1 MKAASLTHSSSESC
15 LPSLTRHFS
24 IKRTR
29 LAASQFHDET
39 LGIPLSWLSI
49 PVELKRVTAATRRGR
64 VSPAHPEASGHQTD
78 SEQGLIGVAALQRE
92 HQRSVRQ
99 RDRRKTGYRSCF
111 QQGTHVR
118 SQNR

>member
-64 VSPAHPEASGHQTD
+64 
-78 SEQGLIGVAALQRE
+78 
-92 HQRSVRQ
+92 
-99 RDRRKTGYRSCF
+99 YRSCF

>member
-49 PVELKRVTAATRRGR
+49 PVELKR
-64 VSPAHPEASGHQTD
+64 
-78 SEQGLIGVAALQRE
+78 
-92 HQRSVRQ
+92 
-99 RDRRKTGYRSCF
+99 YRSCF

>member
-64 VSPAHPEASGHQTD
+64 RPS
-78 SEQGLIGVAALQRE
+78 
-92 HQRSVRQ
+92 RQ
-99 RDRRKTGYRSCF
+99 YRSCF